1 MSESETET
9 EIIIGLTGGV
19 LLVLSLLP
27 QLFKIIKNK
36 NSQNISILTYIILVI
51 AEIIWCIYG
60 ILKNDK
66 QVIIANTSSGI
77 ITLLIIFFSL
87 YYRKS
92 NKDAVYV

>member
-1 MSESETET
+1 MSESEL
-9 EIIIGLTGGV
+9 EIIVGLTGGV
-19 LLVLSLLP
+19 LLVISLLP
-27 QLFKIIKNK
+27 QLFKIIQNK
-36 NSQNISILTYIILVI
+36 NSQNISIFTYIILVT
-51 AEIIWCIYG
+51 AEILWCVYG

-92 NKDAVYV
+92 NKDVMYV